1 MNVPFEMD
9 RRALLG
15 RILLLAGAATL
26 PAGCIDLGKDSGGS
40 NFKFDTAQTA
50 GLSAIADTLIPKGT
64 TFGALDVG
72 VPKQF
77 EGLMRDWASQ
87 ETRDMMVATLASIEK
102 AAKDAKG
109 KDFAGLTPAER
120 VEVLTPIDAAA
131 LKPAAPKPGEKKL
144 PLFTGPTYSEPGYAK
159 LRQLIIYL
167 FYYSEPAQTKIFDY
181 VHNPGRWDPSIPVTP
196 ETRQSGGLG
205 MI

>member
-15 RILLLAGAATL
+15 RILLLAGVATI
-26 PAGCIDLGKDSGGS
+26 PAGCKGLTGGASGS
-40 NFKFDTAQTA
+40 NFAFDKTQSAT
-50 GLSAIADTLIPKGT
+50 LSAFADTLIPKGNS
-64 TFGALDVG
+64 FGALDVG
-72 VPKQF
+72 VPKMF

-87 ETRDMMVATLASIEK
+87 ETREKIVAALAEIDK
-102 AAKDAKG
+102 AAKDGKG
-109 KDFAGLTPAER
+109 KDLAALTPAER
-120 VEVLTPIDAAA
+120 VEVLTPIDTAG
-131 LKPAAPKPGEKKL
+131 LKNVPPPPGVKAT
-144 PLFTGPTYSEPGYAK
+144 PPFSGPFYANAGYAK

-167 FYYSEPAQTKIFDY
+167 FYYSERAETQIFDY

-205 MI
+205 MM